1 MKKIILLFTLFSLNL
16 VHSQNDIRAEK
27 LLNSVSEKID
37 SSETFKINFTY
48 TLENLIENINQ
59 DSDGSIVIKDDN
71 YLLEFMGIKQ
81 LCDSKKVYSIVP
93 ENEEIIISNIDEDES
108 ETIKPSKLLKFYR
121 EGYLILWDKKELILE
136 KEIQFV
142 KLIPINSNSD
152 IDYLQLGINI
162 SNNDISEIIIY
173 DLNARVIFRSNILY
187 DFSFDVKDFYNG
199 IYLVDI
205 KFNNGDSQVKKLIVH
220 HRL

>member
-48 TLENLIENINQ
+48 TLENLIEDINQ

-152 IDYLQLGINI
+152 INYLQLGIDI
-162 SNNDISEIIIY
+162 SNNDIVKLIEIGKNKTKTILSVNQLQYDIEI
-173 DLNARVIFRSNILY
+173 DLNFFV
-187 DFSFDVKDFYNG
+187 FSEEDYPDYYIEN
-199 IYLVDI
+199 L
-205 KFNNGDSQVKKLIVH
+205 
-220 HRL
+220 

>member
-1 MKKIILLFTLFSLNL
+1 MKKIILLFTLFSLNV
-16 VHSQNDIRAEK
+16 VHSQNDLRAEE

-37 SSETFKINFTY
+37 SFETFKINFTY

-152 IDYLQLGINI
+152 IDYLQLGIDI
-162 SNNDISEIIIY
+162 SNNDIVKLIEIGKNKTKTILTVNQLQYDIEI
-173 DLNARVIFRSNILY
+173 DLNFFV
-187 DFSFDVKDFYNG
+187 FSEEDYPDYYIEN
-199 IYLVDI
+199 L
-205 KFNNGDSQVKKLIVH
+205 
-220 HRL
+220 

>member
-1 MKKIILLFTLFSLNL
+1 MKKIILLFTLFSLNV

-152 IDYLQLGINI
+152 IDYLQLGVDI
-162 SNNDISEIIIY
+162 SNYDIVKLIEIGKNKTKTILTVNQIQY
-173 DLNARVIFRSNILY
+173 DIEIDLNFFV
-187 DFSFDVKDFYNG
+187 FSEEDYPDYYIEN
-199 IYLVDI
+199 L
-205 KFNNGDSQVKKLIVH
+205 
-220 HRL
+220 

>member
-1 MKKIILLFTLFSLNL
+1 MKKFILLLTVFGINIIQG
-16 VHSQNDIRAEK
+16 QNDLRAEK
-27 LLNSVSEKID
+27 LLNNVSEKID

-121 EGYLILWDKKELILE
+121 EGYLILWDKKELILD

-152 IDYLQLGINI
+152 IDYLQLGIDI
-162 SNNDISEIIIY
+162 SNNDIVKLIEIGKNKTKTILTVNTLQYDIEI
-173 DLNARVIFRSNILY
+173 DLNFFV
-187 DFSFDVKDFYNG
+187 FSEEDYPDYYIEN
-199 IYLVDI
+199 L
-205 KFNNGDSQVKKLIVH
+205 
-220 HRL
+220 

>member
-59 DSDGSIVIKDDN
+59 DSNGIIVIKDDN

-152 IDYLQLGINI
+152 IDYLQLGIDI
-162 SNNDISEIIIY
+162 SNNDIVKLIEIGKNKTKTILTVNTLQYDIEI
-173 DLNARVIFRSNILY
+173 DLNFFV
-187 DFSFDVKDFYNG
+187 FSEEDYPDYYIEN
-199 IYLVDI
+199 L
-205 KFNNGDSQVKKLIVH
+205 
-220 HRL
+220 

>member
-1 MKKIILLFTLFSLNL
+1 MKKIILLFTLLSLNL

-59 DSDGSIVIKDDN
+59 DSDGNIVIKDDN

-152 IDYLQLGINI
+152 IDYLQLGIDI
-162 SNNDISEIIIY
+162 SNNDIVKLIEIGKNKTKTILTVNQLQYDIEI
-173 DLNARVIFRSNILY
+173 DLNFFV
-187 DFSFDVKDFYNG
+187 FSEEDYPDYYIEN
-199 IYLVDI
+199 L
-205 KFNNGDSQVKKLIVH
+205 
-220 HRL
+220 

>member
-152 IDYLQLGINI
+152 IDYLQLGIDI
-162 SNNDISEIIIY
+162 SNNDIVKLIEIGKNKTKTILTINQLQY
-173 DLNARVIFRSNILY
+173 DIEIDLNFFV
-187 DFSFDVKDFYNG
+187 FSEEDYPDYYIEN
-199 IYLVDI
+199 L
-205 KFNNGDSQVKKLIVH
+205 
-220 HRL
+220 

>member
-48 TLENLIENINQ
+48 TLENLIEDINQ

-152 IDYLQLGINI
+152 IDYLQLGIDI
-162 SNNDISEIIIY
+162 SNNDIVKLIEIGKNKTKTILTVNQLQYDIEI
-173 DLNARVIFRSNILY
+173 DLNFFV
-187 DFSFDVKDFYNG
+187 FSEEDYPDYYIEN
-199 IYLVDI
+199 L
-205 KFNNGDSQVKKLIVH
+205 
-220 HRL
+220 

>member
-152 IDYLQLGINI
+152 IDYLQLGIDI
-162 SNNDISEIIIY
+162 SNNDIVKLIEIGKNKTKTILTVNQLQYDIEI
-173 DLNARVIFRSNILY
+173 DLNFFV
-187 DFSFDVKDFYNG
+187 FSDEDYPDYYIEN
-199 IYLVDI
+199 L
-205 KFNNGDSQVKKLIVH
+205 
-220 HRL
+220 

>member
-1 MKKIILLFTLFSLNL
+1 MKKIILLFTLFSLSL

-59 DSDGSIVIKDDN
+59 DSNGIIVIKDDN

-136 KEIQFV
+136 KEVQFV

-152 IDYLQLGINI
+152 IDYLQLGIDI
-162 SNNDISEIIIY
+162 SNNDIVKLIEIGKNKTKTILTVNQLQYDIEI
-173 DLNARVIFRSNILY
+173 DLNFFV
-187 DFSFDVKDFYNG
+187 FSEEDYPDYYIEN
-199 IYLVDI
+199 L
-205 KFNNGDSQVKKLIVH
+205 
-220 HRL
+220 

>member
-1 MKKIILLFTLFSLNL
+1 MKKFILLLTVFGINIIQG
-16 VHSQNDIRAEK
+16 QNDLRAEK
-27 LLNSVSEKID
+27 LLNNVSEKID

-136 KEIQFV
+136 KEVQFV

-152 IDYLQLGINI
+152 IDYLQLGIDI
-162 SNNDISEIIIY
+162 SNNDIVKLIEIGKNKTKTILTVNTLQYDIEI
-173 DLNARVIFRSNILY
+173 DLNFFV
-187 DFSFDVKDFYNG
+187 FSEEDYPDYYIEN
-199 IYLVDI
+199 L
-205 KFNNGDSQVKKLIVH
+205 
-220 HRL
+220 

>member
-1 MKKIILLFTLFSLNL
+1 MKKIILLFTLFSLSL

-152 IDYLQLGINI
+152 IDYLQLGIDI
-162 SNNDISEIIIY
+162 SNNDIVKLIEIGKNKKKTILTVNQLQYDIEI
-173 DLNARVIFRSNILY
+173 DLNFFV
-187 DFSFDVKDFYNG
+187 FSEEDYPDYYIEN
-199 IYLVDI
+199 L
-205 KFNNGDSQVKKLIVH
+205 
-220 HRL
+220 

>member
-16 VHSQNDIRAEK
+16 VNSQNDIRAEK

-152 IDYLQLGINI
+152 IDYLQLGIDI
-162 SNNDISEIIIY
+162 SNNDIVKLIEIGKNKTKTILTVNQLQYDIEI
-173 DLNARVIFRSNILY
+173 DLNFFV
-187 DFSFDVKDFYNG
+187 FSEEDYPDYYIEN
-199 IYLVDI
+199 L
-205 KFNNGDSQVKKLIVH
+205 
-220 HRL
+220 

>member
-1 MKKIILLFTLFSLNL
+1 MKKIILLFTLFSLNV

-152 IDYLQLGINI
+152 IDYLQLGIDI
-162 SNNDISEIIIY
+162 SNNDIVKLIEIGKNKTKTILTVNQLQYDIEI
-173 DLNARVIFRSNILY
+173 DLNFFV
-187 DFSFDVKDFYNG
+187 FSEEDYPDYYIEN
-199 IYLVDI
+199 L
-205 KFNNGDSQVKKLIVH
+205 
-220 HRL
+220 

>member
-27 LLNSVSEKID
+27 LLNSVSKKID

-152 IDYLQLGINI
+152 IDYLQLGIDI
-162 SNNDISEIIIY
+162 SNNDIVKLIEIGKNNTKTILTVNQLQYDIEI
-173 DLNARVIFRSNILY
+173 DLNFFV
-187 DFSFDVKDFYNG
+187 FSEEDYPDYYIEN
-199 IYLVDI
+199 L
-205 KFNNGDSQVKKLIVH
+205 
-220 HRL
+220 

>member
-37 SSETFKINFTY
+37 SSETFKISFTY

-136 KEIQFV
+136 KQIQFV

-152 IDYLQLGINI
+152 IDYLQLGIDI
-162 SNNDISEIIIY
+162 SNNDIVKLIEIGKNKTKTILTVNQLQYDIEI
-173 DLNARVIFRSNILY
+173 DLNFFV
-187 DFSFDVKDFYNG
+187 FSEEDYPDYYIEN
-199 IYLVDI
+199 L
-205 KFNNGDSQVKKLIVH
+205 
-220 HRL
+220 

>member
-1 MKKIILLFTLFSLNL
+1 MKKIILLFTLFTLSL

-152 IDYLQLGINI
+152 IDYLQLGIDI
-162 SNNDISEIIIY
+162 SNNDIVKLIEIGKNKTKTILTVNQLQYDIEI
-173 DLNARVIFRSNILY
+173 DLNFFV
-187 DFSFDVKDFYNG
+187 FSEEDYPDYYIEN
-199 IYLVDI
+199 L
-205 KFNNGDSQVKKLIVH
+205 
-220 HRL
+220 

>member
-1 MKKIILLFTLFSLNL
+1 MIKKIILLFTLFSLNL

-152 IDYLQLGINI
+152 IDYLQLGIDI
-162 SNNDISEIIIY
+162 SNNDIIKLIEIGKNKTKTILTVNQLQYDIEI
-173 DLNARVIFRSNILY
+173 DLNFFV
-187 DFSFDVKDFYNG
+187 FSEEDYPDYYIEN
-199 IYLVDI
+199 L
-205 KFNNGDSQVKKLIVH
+205 
-220 HRL
+220 

>member
-59 DSDGSIVIKDDN
+59 DSDGNIVIKDDN

-152 IDYLQLGINI
+152 IDYLQLGIDI
-162 SNNDISEIIIY
+162 SNNDIVKLIEIGKNKTKTILTVNQLQYDIEI
-173 DLNARVIFRSNILY
+173 DLNFFV
-187 DFSFDVKDFYNG
+187 FSEEDYPDYYIEN
-199 IYLVDI
+199 L
-205 KFNNGDSQVKKLIVH
+205 
-220 HRL
+220 

>member
-48 TLENLIENINQ
+48 TLENLVENINQ

-152 IDYLQLGINI
+152 IDYLQLGIDI
-162 SNNDISEIIIY
+162 SNNDIVKLIEIGKNKTKTILTVNQLQYDIEI
-173 DLNARVIFRSNILY
+173 DLNFFV
-187 DFSFDVKDFYNG
+187 FSEEDYPDYYIEN
-199 IYLVDI
+199 L
-205 KFNNGDSQVKKLIVH
+205 
-220 HRL
+220 

>member
-162 SNNDISEIIIY
+162 SNNDIVKLIEIGKNKTKTILTVNQLQYDIEI
-173 DLNARVIFRSNILY
+173 DLNFFIFSEEDYPDYYIENL
-187 DFSFDVKDFYNG
+187 
-199 IYLVDI
+199 
-205 KFNNGDSQVKKLIVH
+205 
-220 HRL
+220 

>member
-1 MKKIILLFTLFSLNL
+1 MKKFILLLTVFGINIIQG
-16 VHSQNDIRAEK
+16 QNDLRAEK
-27 LLNSVSEKID
+27 LLNNVSEKID

-152 IDYLQLGINI
+152 IDYLKLGIDI
-162 SNNDISEIIIY
+162 SNNDIVKLIEIGKNKTKTILTVNQLQYDIEI
-173 DLNARVIFRSNILY
+173 DLNFFV
-187 DFSFDVKDFYNG
+187 FSEEDYPDYYIEN
-199 IYLVDI
+199 L
-205 KFNNGDSQVKKLIVH
+205 
-220 HRL
+220 

>member
-121 EGYLILWDKKELILE
+121 EGYLILWDKKELVLE

-152 IDYLQLGINI
+152 IDYLQLGIDI
-162 SNNDISEIIIY
+162 SNNDIVKLIEIGKNKTKTILTVNQLQYDIEI
-173 DLNARVIFRSNILY
+173 DLNFFV
-187 DFSFDVKDFYNG
+187 FSEEDYPDYYIEN
-199 IYLVDI
+199 L
-205 KFNNGDSQVKKLIVH
+205 
-220 HRL
+220 

>member
-108 ETIKPSKLLKFYR
+108 ETIKPSRLLKFYR

-152 IDYLQLGINI
+152 IDYLQLGIDI
-162 SNNDISEIIIY
+162 SNNDIVKLIEIGKNKTKTILTVNQLQYDIEI
-173 DLNARVIFRSNILY
+173 DLNFFV
-187 DFSFDVKDFYNG
+187 FSEEDYPDYYIEN
-199 IYLVDI
+199 L
-205 KFNNGDSQVKKLIVH
+205 
-220 HRL
+220 

>member
-136 KEIQFV
+136 KDIQFV

-152 IDYLQLGINI
+152 IDYLQLGIDI
-162 SNNDISEIIIY
+162 SNNDIVKLIEIGKNKTKTILTVNQLQYDIEI
-173 DLNARVIFRSNILY
+173 DLNFFV
-187 DFSFDVKDFYNG
+187 FSEEDYPDYYIEN
-199 IYLVDI
+199 L
-205 KFNNGDSQVKKLIVH
+205 
-220 HRL
+220 

>member
-93 ENEEIIISNIDEDES
+93 EYEEIIISNIDEDES

-152 IDYLQLGINI
+152 IDYLQLGIDI
-162 SNNDISEIIIY
+162 SNNDIVKLIEIGKNKTKTILTVNQLQYDIEI
-173 DLNARVIFRSNILY
+173 DLNFFV
-187 DFSFDVKDFYNG
+187 FSEEDYPDYYIEN
-199 IYLVDI
+199 L
-205 KFNNGDSQVKKLIVH
+205 
-220 HRL
+220 